1 MDLLL
6 IPLLLAG
13 AVFLY
18 ALVSTLRLRTE
29 ALPPPEKPSAPVAAP
44 VEATPEPP
52 PAAEPAP
59 EPEAAP
65 APAPAPEAAPAPAP
79 APEAAP
85 APAPAPEAAPAPEP
99 VPEAA
104 PAPAPAPVAAPAPAA
119 PPSAEALKEGL
130 KSTRGGFIAKL
141 SRLFGAKK
149 KLDPA
154 LFDEAEE
161 ILLTADLGV
170 HTTMRILDSLR
181 ARNDKGELDDPAR
194 IWDALKEDAR
204 AILAVPGADR
214 PLELDGKPSVIL
226 VVGVNGV
233 GKTTTIGKL
242 ASRFQSE
249 GKKVMLAAG
258 DTFRAAATTQL
269 EIWGERVGCEVVKG
283 KEGADPSSVIF
294 DAVKRAQA
302 EAVDV
307 LICDTAGRLH
317 TKTPLMEE
325 LAKVSRTIEK
335 ALGRPADERLL
346 VLDATTGQNAIQ
358 QANTFKEAVSLSGI
372 VLTKLDGT
380 AKGGVILGIV
390 DQHKV
395 PVRFIGIGEKVADLQ
410 PFDASAFVEA
420 LFTREDLG

>member
-6 IPLLLAG
+6 LPLLFAG
-13 AVFLY
+13 AVFIY
-18 ALVSTLRLRTE
+18 ALISTLRLRTE
-29 ALPPPEKPSAPVAAP
+29 ERPPP
-44 VEATPEPP
+44 TL
-52 PAAEPAP
+52 PAP
-59 EPEAAP
+59 EPLAEEVVPPAE
-65 APAPAPEAAPAPAP
+65 APAPAPEAA
-79 APEAAP
+79 
-85 APAPAPEAAPAPEP
+85 

-104 PAPAPAPVAAPAPAA
+104 PAAPEPAPAA
-119 PPSAEALKEGL
+119 PEPAPAAPEPAPAAPEPAPAAPEPAPEAIAPTPPAAVEAPPIDALKEGL
-130 KSTRGGFIAKL
+130 RTTRGGFIAKL

-154 LFDEAEE
+154 VFDDAEE

-181 ARNDKGELDDPAR
+181 ARNDRGELDDPGR
-194 IWDALKEDAR
+194 VWEALKEDVR
-204 AILAVPGADR
+204 EILASTGSGRTLA
-214 PLELDGKPSVIL
+214 LDASPSVIL

-242 ASRFQSE
+242 ASRLQSE

-258 DTFRAAATTQL
+258 DTFRAAATLQL
-269 EIWGERVGCEVVKG
+269 EVWGERVGCEVVKG

-294 DAVKRAQA
+294 EAVKRAQA
-302 EAVDV
+302 EQVDV

-317 TKTPLMEE
+317 TKAPLMEE

-335 ALGRPADERLL
+335 SLGRPADERLL

-358 QANTFKEAVSLSGI
+358 QANTFKEAVSLSGL

-390 DQHKV
+390 DQHAI
-395 PVRFIGIGEKVADLQ
+395 PVRFIGIGERVEDLQ
-410 PFDASAFVEA
+410 PFDSASFVEA